1 MGLYPME
8 SMIQTPT
15 RRLPEEQRR
24 VEELAGKVFTPYEMD
39 KLHTYIPGIRY
50 VIEETELYG
59 RIPEDEDYEAE
70 DPMVLKLRGFVA
82 VMYVYD
88 LLCALMRELE
98 RRVKYATDYS
108 LRQTSQV
115 EMAKLLNALR
125 GFVAVDVTNGPPRAL
140 APPLANVYMSA
151 IPSGV
156 MKAIA
161 DRGLQDGDSIAEAVT
176 DANSHTIPATSAAYV
191 TKAAKIRVFPN
202 VPVFTLPSIPQLLT
216 GQLAAEGDP
225 SLLIRLLASSQ
236 IDISLFSIQHR
247 DRLAEVINVPAAH
260 AQLMDYGLIDRILKV
275 DGKYFRA
282 NDRAGVLARARAFL
296 WGGGGGGDG
305 GFLSQGEDAPYDAV
319 VRTGPSYNIQIHNVV
334 KRHLVTDVMRFSRM
348 RNALLNRIDQWWRRQ
363 KAFNMVD
370 GDLTD
375 YGGDAAK
382 FYGGLMT
389 ADALLS
395 GHPAPCPPGSG
406 AVFYEWN
413 PAEGA
418 RGGKMPKVV
427 DPYIRDW
434 SGQMV
439 QNPNAQFQMCSDQ
452 MGGGRM
458 DPYTLSGG
466 PMAPPAATW
475 GANVLSQAYQKTKR
489 R

>member
-1 MGLYPME
+1 
-8 SMIQTPT
+8 
-15 RRLPEEQRR
+15 
-24 VEELAGKVFTPYEMD
+24 
-39 KLHTYIPGIRY
+39 
-50 VIEETELYG
+50 
-59 RIPEDEDYEAE
+59 
-70 DPMVLKLRGFVA
+70 
-82 VMYVYD
+82 
-88 LLCALMRELE
+88 
-98 RRVKYATDYS
+98 
-108 LRQTSQV
+108 
-115 EMAKLLNALR
+115 
-125 GFVAVDVTNGPPRAL
+125 
-140 APPLANVYMSA
+140 
-151 IPSGV
+151 

-216 GQLAAEGDP
+216 GQLAADGDP
-225 SLLIRLLASSQ
+225 SLLIRLLASSE

-247 DRLAEVINVPAAH
+247 DRLAEPH
-260 AQLMDYGLIDRILKV
+260 AE
-275 DGKYFRA
+275 RA
-282 NDRAGVLARARAFL
+282 
-296 WGGGGGGDG
+296 
-305 GFLSQGEDAPYDAV
+305 
-319 VRTGPSYNIQIHNVV
+319 
-334 KRHLVTDVMRFSRM
+334 
-348 RNALLNRIDQWWRRQ
+348 
-363 KAFNMVD
+363 
-370 GDLTD
+370 
-375 YGGDAAK
+375 
-382 FYGGLMT
+382 
-389 ADALLS
+389 
-395 GHPAPCPPGSG
+395 PAPHRPVVAAPEGVQYGRRGLDGLRRRRGQVLRRADDRGRAPKRPPRALPPGSG